1 MTRIALIDRPWL
13 GYRSVMLAT
22 PLTAAPIERVR
33 AVFAEFLRRHPEA
46 PLSCRVDGTRWAPV
60 DDVEAHLDR
69 VLRPAP
75 DPDDLEAHVAAH
87 GAAPADLPFV
97 ATLSP
102 TSVMINGAHVLGD
115 AVTLA
120 QLLLA
125 VATAD
130 PDAFAAIGDRA
141 RTADALR
148 ALARGLPGHGRG
160 WLDHA
165 RHPVAPPAVRPV
177 PTVVP
182 PAPAFAGTVLD
193 QAALRAITKW
203 RNANARGVSL
213 TGVLASLAHRA
224 LTAHGIPVAGD
235 GLYALVDI
243 RGAVPGPRFGNLAK
257 ALYLPAR
264 LDDPAAVSAAL
275 SAATD
280 SRRAVPATVAGLR
293 PQAPPSDVV
302 ATPLVLTFN
311 SLPTLPGV
319 ADLPWTVE
327 RGRRFYGFG
336 ESHDGAGVTLFALRM
351 RDHMQLTA
359 SFDAR
364 SAEPAAVRAALA
376 DLAQPAEV
384 LSAGR

>member
-1 MTRIALIDRPWL
+1 PHRRRRASLAPHGEGARLVVGARGVRHGAGRGGLRGRPHRAERHPGPPRARRVLPGRDGRDRRARRGRRRHHRPARRARPRRGRRPRLAAHRGGNAGHLPKGISRMTRIALIDRPWL

-22 PLTAAPIERVR
+22 PLAAAPIERVR

-46 PLSCRVDGTRWAPV
+46 PLACRIDGTRWAPV
-60 DDVEAHLDR
+60 EDVEAHLDR

-75 DPDDLEAHVAAH
+75 DPGDLEAHVAAH

-97 ATLSP
+97 ATVSP

-193 QAALRAITKW
+193 QAALRAITK
-203 RNANARGVSL
+203 
-213 TGVLASLAHRA
+213 
-224 LTAHGIPVAGD
+224 
-235 GLYALVDI
+235 
-243 RGAVPGPRFGNLAK
+243 
-257 ALYLPAR
+257 
-264 LDDPAAVSAAL
+264 
-275 SAATD
+275 
-280 SRRAVPATVAGLR
+280 
-293 PQAPPSDVV
+293 
-302 ATPLVLTFN
+302 
-311 SLPTLPGV
+311 
-319 ADLPWTVE
+319 
-327 RGRRFYGFG
+327 
-336 ESHDGAGVTLFALRM
+336 
-351 RDHMQLTA
+351 
-359 SFDAR
+359 
-364 SAEPAAVRAALA
+364 
-376 DLAQPAEV
+376 
-384 LSAGR
+384 

>member
-97 ATLSP
+97 ATVSP

-130 PDAFAAIGDRA
+130 PDALAAIGDRA

-165 RHPVAPPAVRPV
+165 RHPVAPPSSPGSACACCRWCP
-177 PTVVP
+177 
-182 PAPAFAGTVLD
+182 
-193 QAALRAITKW
+193 
-203 RNANARGVSL
+203 
-213 TGVLASLAHRA
+213 AHRC
-224 LTAHGIPVAGD
+224 GW
-235 GLYALVDI
+235 
-243 RGAVPGPRFGNLAK
+243 PGSN
-257 ALYLPAR
+257 
-264 LDDPAAVSAAL
+264 
-275 SAATD
+275 
-280 SRRAVPATVAGLR
+280 
-293 PQAPPSDVV
+293 
-302 ATPLVLTFN
+302 
-311 SLPTLPGV
+311 
-319 ADLPWTVE
+319 
-327 RGRRFYGFG
+327 
-336 ESHDGAGVTLFALRM
+336 
-351 RDHMQLTA
+351 
-359 SFDAR
+359 
-364 SAEPAAVRAALA
+364 
-376 DLAQPAEV
+376 
-384 LSAGR
+384 

>member
-87 GAAPADLPFV
+87 GVAPADLPFV
-97 ATLSP
+97 ATVSP
-102 TSVMINGAHVLGD
+102 TSAMINGAHVLGD

-125 VATAD
+125 LATAD
-130 PDAFAAIGDRA
+130 PHAFAAIGDRA

-193 QAALRAITKW
+193 QGALRAITKW

-235 GLYALVDI
+235 GLAAIADQTPTSPSGFAI
-243 RGAVPGPRFGNLAK
+243 GATKVFSYVRCRWGSMSTRAARRSTLR
-257 ALYLPAR
+257 LPA
-264 LDDPAAVSAAL
+264 
-275 SAATD
+275 
-280 SRRAVPATVAGLR
+280 
-293 PQAPPSDVV
+293 QAPR
-302 ATPLVLTFN
+302 
-311 SLPTLPGV
+311 TLRT
-319 ADLPWTVE
+319 WR
-327 RGRRFYGFG
+327 RGRRGHRRG
-336 ESHDGAGVTLFALRM
+336 SDG
-351 RDHMQLTA
+351 
-359 SFDAR
+359 
-364 SAEPAAVRAALA
+364 
-376 DLAQPAEV
+376 
-384 LSAGR
+384 